1 MFSTL
6 VYGPAGCGKKMF
18 VLEKIK
24 KEHKYDDYD
33 YDFQTHVIDC
43 MEMEETMN
51 RTKWLD
57 EIDYYANNI
66 DTRFLCIWNIDQV
79 PILWQRGLLC
89 KLEDWASSS
98 SSLQFFCTA
107 RSLSKV
113 DTALKS
119 RLVLVRKESR
129 FKEEL
134 SSSLHLTDYDF
145 HFNIVES
152 STRERDKMF
161 FHLDTLW
168 KNFLDGKP
176 DTDLYLKD
184 LFKWGM
190 TIQEM
195 VFTLL
200 DVFSSTP
207 FAYSIDQMSEIIS
220 LASKIPLKTGN
231 WIHMMDWLIS
241 VRKIVL

>member
-1 MFSTL
+1 MLSTL
-6 VYGPAGCGKKMF
+6 VYGPAGCGKKTL

-24 KEHKYDDYD
+24 KEQECIDD
-33 YDFQTHVIDC
+33 FEIHVIDC
-43 MEMEETMN
+43 MDMEETIN

-57 EIDYYANNI
+57 EIDYYAKNI

-98 SSLQFFCTA
+98 SSSFSFLQFFCTA

-113 DTALKS
+113 DAALKS
-119 RLVLVRKESR
+119 RLVLIRKESR
-129 FKEEL
+129 YKSEL
-134 SSSLHLTDYDF
+134 SSSLHLTDYDYDAKSL
-145 HFNIVES
+145 ITLS
-152 STRERDKMF
+152 DKMF

-195 VFTLL
+195 IFTLL
-200 DVFSSTP
+200 DVFASAT
-207 FAYSIDQMSEIIS
+207 FAYSIDQMSEIVS

-231 WIHMMDWLIS
+231 WIHMMDWLIC
-241 VRKIVL
+241 VKKIVL